1 METKKCCHCKEDL
14 SLDSFQKNRAAPD
27 GLQYRCKN
35 CTKKAHILCRAK
47 RGHLWQEKLNPWKD
61 RPDNRERVNATTRA
75 RMARKPIEEKR
86 EESYRWILKR
96 KYGLTPELKMAL
108 IAAQDNVCAIC
119 ERPIDFK
126 CATDHDHEGDFVRG
140 MLCKPCNSA
149 LGLFKDDPKILR
161 KAAKYL
167 EESKE
172 IVKEPNDEDF
182 DEATR
187 ILEEVKKNHGSP
199 NETQSVTLS
208 SSA

>member
-126 CATDHDHEGDFVRG
+126 CATDHDHEGDLFVACYVSLAIRHWVFSKTIPRFCG
-140 MLCKPCNSA
+140 KPQNIW
-149 LGLFKDDPKILR
+149 KKVR
-161 KAAKYL
+161 KSSKNRTTRTLTKQL
-167 EESKE
+167 E
-172 IVKEPNDEDF
+172 F
-182 DEATR
+182 
-187 ILEEVKKNHGSP
+187 
-199 NETQSVTLS
+199 
-208 SSA
+208 